1 MSESFNLIKYAHLYE
16 DTYSTEYVN
25 GCTNGTHEK
34 ANSKY
39 ACSVK
44 QHDCIEL
51 ENVIKVLLVNNSN
64 NQVKSATRHI
74 IMQAIN
80 EIESYGNFEDFFTLK

>member
-1 MSESFNLIKYAHLYE
+1 MAESFNLIKSAHLYE

-25 GCTNGTHEK
+25 SCTNGTHEK

-51 ENVIKVLLVNNSN
+51 ENVIKDLLVNNSN

-80 EIESYGNFEDFFTLK
+80 EIESDGNFEDFFTLK